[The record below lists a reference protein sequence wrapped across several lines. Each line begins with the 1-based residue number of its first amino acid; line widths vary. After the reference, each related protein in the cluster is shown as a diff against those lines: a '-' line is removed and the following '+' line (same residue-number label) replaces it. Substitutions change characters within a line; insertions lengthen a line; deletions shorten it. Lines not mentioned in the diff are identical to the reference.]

1 MEKIALKSV
10 VLSLSEISWTLFYFV
25 IKKGFKMIDIQ
36 AHLKSARRTGE
47 IEFFI
52 EERKEDCVVS
62 RMPVAAGI
70 LNPFGT
76 VQAGAMLWLADVTAT
91 VLAIGKTRLGQKG
104 QGFPLAINLNAHLLG
119 NQRVGDIRA
128 EARFVRK
135 GKRITVVR
143 TRLIG
148 DNDQLLAE
156 VTTTHVP
163 AS

>member
-10 VLSLSEISWTLFYFV
+10 VLSLSEISWILFYFV

-36 AHLKSARRTGE
+36 EHLKSARRTGE

-62 RMPVAAGI
+62 RMPVAAGV

-91 VLAIGKTRLGQKG
+91 VLAIGKTRLGPKG
-104 QGFPLAINLNAHLLG
+104 QGFPLAINLNANLLG
-119 NQRVGDIRA
+119 NQRGGDIRA

-143 TRLIG
+143 TRVIG

>member
-1 MEKIALKSV
+1 MQQKQKI
-10 VLSLSEISWTLFYFV
+10 ER
-25 IKKGFKMIDIQ
+25 KGFKMIDIQ
-36 AHLKSARRTGE
+36 EHLKSAERTGE

-62 RMPVAAGI
+62 RMPVAAGM

-91 VLAIGKTRLGQKG
+91 LLAIGKSQLGEKG
-104 QGFPLAINLNAHLLG
+104 QGFPLAINLNANLLS
-119 NQRVGDIRA
+119 NQRDGDIRA

-135 GKRITVVR
+135 GKRVTVVR
-143 TRLIG
+143 TRVIG

-163 AS
+163 AN